1 MMEVN
6 EIKKNILICLLFSI
20 FALLFTGCEKDMGE
34 NKVFR
39 YDIKNGTSSID
50 PQFSTSPT
58 SKMII
63 KNTFEGLFGYDE
75 NGKIKKVLVKDYTIS
90 QDNLVYIFNLYDNR
104 QWSNEDY
111 VTANDFE
118 YAFKRMFDSEALSP
132 FANNYISIK
141 NAQEILNNQ
150 LSNDFL
156 GITAIDKS
164 TLKVELEQPNPY
176 FLSLLTLNAAMP
188 CNENFLIA
196 AKGKYGLDV
205 KSVLANGPFYVKNW
219 DNKSTITLRRNQ
231 YYNSS
236 DAVIATGINYYVGR
250 ENTFDL
256 FAREKSDCIFIDK
269 SEIDTVRKMKGSVIP
284 FESTTWLLSFNQQ
297 STAFDN
303 ENIRLAFAS
312 SIEFENNR
320 EFEDEHYK
328 IAKNIIPSSANVMS
342 GSYREK
348 AGDLTYTYLSSL
360 NAKEKLSLGLEETG
374 LKKMSK
380 TTLLLP
386 DNEMGKVVAQELQK
400 VWAKNISVFI
410 NFKLVP
416 IDELTKLIKNKDY
429 QIALIPITPDND
441 SPINSLIQFTT
452 DNSENYFGADNEEFN
467 KIVYDATHSGNEE
480 TSVALIKT
488 AEQML
493 IDKAFVIPIFSSNK
507 YFAMAEGVSDI
518 EVSIFDENCFF
529 KYAKRID

>member
-1 MMEVN
+1 
-6 EIKKNILICLLFSI
+6 
-20 FALLFTGCEKDMGE
+20 
-34 NKVFR
+34 
-39 YDIKNGTSSID
+39 
-50 PQFSTSPT
+50 
-58 SKMII
+58 
-63 KNTFEGLFGYDE
+63 
-75 NGKIKKVLVKDYTIS
+75 
-90 QDNLVYIFNLYDNR
+90 
-104 QWSNEDY
+104 
-111 VTANDFE
+111 
-118 YAFKRMFDSEALSP
+118 
-132 FANNYISIK
+132 
-141 NAQEILNNQ
+141 
-150 LSNDFL
+150 
-156 GITAIDKS
+156 
-164 TLKVELEQPNPY
+164 
-176 FLSLLTLNAAMP
+176 
-188 CNENFLIA
+188 
-196 AKGKYGLDV
+196 
-205 KSVLANGPFYVKNW
+205 
-219 DNKSTITLRRNQ
+219 
-231 YYNSS
+231 
-236 DAVIATGINYYVGR
+236 R

-256 FAREKSDCIFIDK
+256 FTREKSDCIFIDK